1 MQDVV
6 TGMPEDRLLP
16 GTTSRKRSPLGPRLW
31 NLHHTDFAHTVRA
44 GFLPDPEKGSKYQRP
59 RGKRLSLCRGHSWGL
74 FMSGLFTSRTS
85 LLGWTVFLL

>member
-16 GTTSRKRSPLGPRLW
+16 GTTRRKRSPLGPRLW

-44 GFLPDPEKGSKYQRP
+44 GFLPDPEKGSKY
-59 RGKRLSLCRGHSWGL
+59 
-74 FMSGLFTSRTS
+74 
-85 LLGWTVFLL
+85 